1 MEKDARQ
8 KVTDK
13 DSGELAAKVAE
24 AVKFTSE
31 DIRNICLEA
40 GADDAGFVER
50 ERDALSAE
58 RGDILRIFPGTQTIV
73 SIVKKANRDS
83 IQSPS
88 LAVVDWEFSKVNSAV
103 SDVAGRIIQRLN
115 TRGVRGVAIPPGFPM
130 DITRWPGKIWEIS
143 HKTVAVEAGVG
154 HMGKHRVVIHPRF
167 GDHILLGTILIDAK
181 LDRYDRPL
189 EESPCINCG
198 LCVAVCP
205 VGAISKDGVL
215 DFTACM
221 MHNYHDLFG
230 NFQEW
235 IEEIVSSK
243 DVRSYRSKYRDS
255 ETISRWQSLTYGHA
269 YRCSYCMAVCPAGR
283 ESVELYR
290 SGKKDYVERYVKP
303 LKTKREPVY
312 VAAGTRAERVA
323 KGNDFKEVRF
333 VRNTIRPASVEAFLQ
348 GAAILFNPEK
358 AKGLSLTLHFEF
370 TGKEQ
375 KTATIS
381 ISDEK
386 IHVHEGHHGRA
397 DLYVRADSETWVG
410 ILNEEASLVK
420 ALITRRL
427 KLRGNPALL
436 KKFKSCML

>member
-1 MEKDARQ
+1 MEKDAKQ
-8 KVTDK
+8 KVIDK
-13 DSGELAAKVAE
+13 HLGGPAAKGTDVGKLTAE
-24 AVKFTSE
+24 DLLKV
-31 DIRNICLEA
+31 CLEE
-40 GADDAGFVER
+40 GADDAGFVEIGR
-50 ERDALSAE
+50 EALSVE
-58 RGDILRIFPGTQTIV
+58 REDILRIFPGTQTIV
-73 SIVKKANRDS
+73 SLVKKANRNS

-88 LAVVDWEFSKVNSAV
+88 LAVVDWEFSKVNTAV
-103 SDVAGRIIQRLN
+103 SDVAGRIIRRLN
-115 TRGVRGVAIPPGFPM
+115 TSGVRGVAIPPGFPM
-130 DITRWPGKIWEIS
+130 DITRWPGKVWEVS

-167 GDHILLGTILIDAK
+167 GDHILLDTVLIDAK
-181 LDRYDRPL
+181 LDRYDKPL

-215 DFTACM
+215 DFMACT

-243 DVRSYRSKYRDS
+243 SVRSYRSKFRDS

-269 YRCSYCMAVCPAGR
+269 YRCSYCMAVCPAG
-283 ESVELYR
+283 EETVELYR
-290 SGKKDYVERYVKP
+290 SGKKDYAERYEKP

-312 VAAGTRAERVA
+312 VISGTRAEKVA
-323 KGNDFKEVRF
+323 KGNDFKEVRY
-333 VRNTIRPASVEAFLQ
+333 VRNTIRPSSVGAFLQ
-348 GAAILFNPEK
+348 GAGILFNPEK

-381 ISDEK
+381 IAEEK
-386 IHVHEGHHGRA
+386 LHVHEGHHGGS
-397 DLYVRADSETWVG
+397 DLYIKADSETWVG
-410 ILNEEASLVK
+410 ILNEEMSLVK
-420 ALITRRL
+420 ALITGRL
-427 KLRGNPALL
+427 KLKGNPAFL